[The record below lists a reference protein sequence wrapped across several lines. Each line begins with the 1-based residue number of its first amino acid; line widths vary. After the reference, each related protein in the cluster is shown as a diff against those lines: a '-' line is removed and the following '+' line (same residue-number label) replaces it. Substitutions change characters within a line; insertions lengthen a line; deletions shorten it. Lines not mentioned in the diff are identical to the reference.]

1 MAAKDEQR
9 QDNALGR
16 RGTSQGAGRTL
27 ICMSYI
33 DSSSLL
39 KTLWEEPESRAV
51 REAIAA
57 EQEVVISTLAELE
70 TEVQLRAKWLGGAL
84 TKTRY
89 EAYRKKLSSFRE
101 TAPFEFRD
109 LSGAVFRRAI
119 EQHLA
124 GKWHCRSLDRLH
136 VAAMDELGQRRL
148 LTNDA
153 KQAAAARALG
163 YEIVSPG
170 MGLPER

>member
-1 MAAKDEQR
+1 
-9 QDNALGR
+9 
-16 RGTSQGAGRTL
+16 
-27 ICMSYI
+27 MSYI

-39 KTLWEEPESRAV
+39 KALWEELESPAV
-51 REAIAA
+51 RKAIAG

-70 TEVQLRAKWLGGAL
+70 TEVQLRAKWLSGGL

-89 EAYRKKLSSFRE
+89 EAYRKKLASFRE
-101 TAPFEFRD
+101 TSPFEFRD

-136 VAAMDELGQRRL
+136 MAAMSDLGQRRL

-170 MGLPER
+170 MRFPGRNH

>member
-1 MAAKDEQR
+1 
-9 QDNALGR
+9 
-16 RGTSQGAGRTL
+16 
-27 ICMSYI
+27 MSYI

-39 KTLWEEPESRAV
+39 KTLWEEPESPAV
-51 REAIAA
+51 REAIAS

-70 TEVQLRAKWLGGAL
+70 TEVQLRAKWLSGGL

-89 EAYRKKLSSFRE
+89 EAYRKKLASFRE
-101 TAPFEFRD
+101 TSPFEFRD

-124 GKWHCRSLDRLH
+124 GKW
-136 VAAMDELGQRRL
+136 QRRL

-170 MGLPER
+170 MRFPGRNH

>member
-1 MAAKDEQR
+1 
-9 QDNALGR
+9 
-16 RGTSQGAGRTL
+16 
-27 ICMSYI
+27 MSYI

-39 KTLWEEPESRAV
+39 KTLWEEPESPAV
-51 REAIAA
+51 REAIAD

-70 TEVQLRAKWLGGAL
+70 TEVQLRAKWLSGGL

-89 EAYRKKLSSFRE
+89 EAYRKKLASFRE
-101 TAPFEFRD
+101 TSPFEFRD

-119 EQHLA
+119 EQHLG

-136 VAAMDELGQRRL
+136 VAAMSELGQRRL
-148 LTNDA
+148 LTNDT
-153 KQAAAARALG
+153 KQAAGARALG

-170 MGLPER
+170 TRFPGRNH

>member
-1 MAAKDEQR
+1 
-9 QDNALGR
+9 
-16 RGTSQGAGRTL
+16 
-27 ICMSYI
+27 MSYI

-39 KTLWEEPESRAV
+39 KILWEEPESAAV
-51 REAIAA
+51 REAIIT
-57 EQEVVISTLAELE
+57 EQIVVISRLAELE
-70 TEVQLRAKWLGGAL
+70 TEVQLRAKWLGGIL
-84 TKTRY
+84 TKSRY

-101 TAPFEFRD
+101 TAPFDFRD

-119 EQHLA
+119 KQHLA

-153 KQAAAARALG
+153 KQAVAARALG

-170 MGLPER
+170 MK

>member
-1 MAAKDEQR
+1 MGGAGEPRGPRGDRRRAR
-9 QDNALGR
+9 GGNFNA
-16 RGTSQGAGRTL
+16 RGTRNGG
-27 ICMSYI
+27 
-33 DSSSLL
+33 
-39 KTLWEEPESRAV
+39 
-51 REAIAA
+51 
-57 EQEVVISTLAELE
+57 
-70 TEVQLRAKWLGGAL
+70 QLRAKWLGGVL

-89 EAYRKKLSSFRE
+89 QAYRKKLASFRE
-101 TAPFEFRD
+101 TSPFEFRD

-170 MGLPER
+170 MGFPGRNH

>member
-1 MAAKDEQR
+1 
-9 QDNALGR
+9 
-16 RGTSQGAGRTL
+16 
-27 ICMSYI
+27 MSYI

-39 KTLWEEPESRAV
+39 KILWEEPESTAV
-51 REAIAA
+51 REAIGA
-57 EQEVVISTLAELE
+57 EQEVVISTLTELE
-70 TEVQLRAKWLGGAL
+70 TEVQLRAKWLGVAL

-89 EAYRKKLSSFRE
+89 QAYRKKLASFRE

-124 GKWHCRSLDRLH
+124 GSKQHCRTLDRLH
-136 VAAMDELGQRRL
+136 LASMEELGLRRL

-153 KQAAAARALG
+153 KQAGAARGLG
-163 YEIVSPG
+163 YAVVA
-170 MGLPER
+170 